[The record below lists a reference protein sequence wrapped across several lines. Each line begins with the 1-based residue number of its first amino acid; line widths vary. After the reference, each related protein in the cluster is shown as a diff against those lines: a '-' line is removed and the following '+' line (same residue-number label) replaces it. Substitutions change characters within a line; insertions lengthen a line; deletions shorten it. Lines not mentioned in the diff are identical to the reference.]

1 MFIYYFLSLIFFINN
16 LSSSICQ
23 NQNGQGIEINKKS
36 NTSQNIADNNQK
48 QQNELE
54 SISKN
59 FLNPYAFYRIDS
71 LYNGYIITLN
81 QHVKLKLS
89 TKGDIQ
95 NFIFT
100 EFENSY
106 SIESRFGKKIG
117 VNDNNKV
124 IAYDKNEGIKDK
136 MLWYIKLD
144 NSNKNRNETQ
154 IILQNKFNLKYL
166 EINVINETY
175 STLICN
181 SSNYRSIEYY
191 KAVFTLTKIFELGYT
206 KQEHMNFIENEPI
219 DIVIK
224 YIDLSDKE
232 LNREGIKQVKK
243 DEDNQELKYSVR
255 SIIQY
260 APWVRKIFIIMPN
273 KKVRYFKPYD
283 EIKDKFVYIKDKD
296 LIGFD
301 SANSAVFQFNL
312 FRLKSFGLSDNF
324 IYMDDDYFFG
334 KELKKSDFF
343 YYDEEIKKVLPFV
356 CAHDFKEMDYNETI
370 SLYNKLFDSKKMLD
384 PHKFWGWKLS
394 ILASE
399 KLLLEN
405 FNIKP
410 MITSFFTHV
419 AVPLNIHDIE
429 ECYDLILR
437 RYKYIEE
444 TLYSLE
450 RHILIL
456 QSEHL
461 FVLYALN
468 IKQRKVHSISYNF
481 IPLESLRLEYL
492 YAPLYVINTNGDSIN
507 TDKDFK
513 NMKDILEK
521 RYPERT
527 KYELPF
533 DPPEQIEEIK
543 KEDIKEIKENKE
555 NKENENKNK
564 VEIKK
569 DAKIDFNL
577 TKNEFYMDSIFVQ
590 KKKEL
595 EIKYRN
601 KITEYK
607 KAIWRLFLIFICLV
621 LLVFIIILYSKIK
634 INISFRKYEILE
646 TSEETEKTKI

>member
-1 MFIYYFLSLIFFINN
+1 MFLFYFLSLILFFNN
-16 LSSSICQ
+16 LSPTISQIKK
-23 NQNGQGIEINKKS
+23 QNGTRIGIIKK
-36 NTSQNIADNNQK
+36 NTTTQNEETNTQE
-48 QQNELE
+48 QQNEKD
-54 SISKN
+54 SNSNN
-59 FLNPYAFYRIDS
+59 FINPLAFYRIDS
-71 LYNGYIITLN
+71 LYNGYSITLN
-81 QHVKLKLS
+81 KHVKLKLDK
-89 TKGDIQ
+89 KGDIQ

-106 SIESRFGKKIG
+106 YIESRFGKKIG
-117 VNDNNKV
+117 VNDNNEV
-124 IAYDKNEGIKDK
+124 IAYDKNDGIKDK
-136 MLWYIKLD
+136 MLWYIKLY
-144 NSNKNRNETQ
+144 NSNNDKNITQ

-166 EINVINETY
+166 ELKVINETY
-175 STLICN
+175 CTLICN
-181 SSNYRSIEYY
+181 STNYESIEYY
-191 KAVFTLTKIFELGYT
+191 KAVFSLTKIFELGYT
-206 KQEHMNFIENEPI
+206 RPDHMNFLQNEPI

-224 YIDLSDKE
+224 YIDLTDKK

-260 APWVRKIFIIMPN
+260 VPWVRKIFIIMPN
-273 KKVRYFKPYD
+273 EKVRYFKSYD
-283 EIKDKFVYIKDKD
+283 EIKDKFVYIKDRD

-343 YYDEEIKKVLPFV
+343 YYDEESQKVLPFV
-356 CAHDFKEMDYNETI
+356 CTHDFKEMDYNETI
-370 SLYNKLFDSKKMLD
+370 TLYNKLFDLKKKLD

-405 FNIKP
+405 FDIKP
-410 MITSFFTHV
+410 MITTFFTHV

-444 TLYSLE
+444 TLYSLD

-461 FVLYALN
+461 FILYALN
-468 IKQRKVHSISYNF
+468 VKKRKVHYIPYNF
-481 IPLESLRLEYL
+481 IPLESLEENYL
-492 YAPLYVINTNGDSIN
+492 YTPLYVINNCGDSHYS
-507 TDKDFK
+507 DKDFK
-513 NMKDILEK
+513 KMKDILEK

-543 KEDIKEIKENKE
+543 KEENKE
-555 NKENENKNK
+555 NKEKENKTK

-595 EIKYRN
+595 EIKYKN
-601 KITEYK
+601 KIAEYK
-607 KAIWRLFLIFICLV
+607 KAIWRLFLTFICLV
-621 LLVFIIILYSKIK
+621 LLLIIIVLYSKIK
-634 INISFRKYEILE
+634 ITISFRKYEKLE
-646 TSEETEKTKI
+646 TSEETDKTKI